1 MFCLTFVVILFDSL
15 IFLLRYADQ
24 RNFVMYII
32 MPKNYNSTI
41 FKGLFGV
48 LYLGLHWYI
57 LNLFLGH
64 LLWSAT
70 VRVSVTTFSIFFFVF

>member
-32 MPKNYNSTI
+32 KPKNYNSTI

-48 LYLGLHWYI
+48 LYLGLHWHI

-70 VRVSVTTFSIFFFVF
+70 VRVSVNTFSIFFFVF